1 MRSLRIS
8 AAFLFVLLTCVAA
21 GTLGPEKASGQP
33 ATTGTPDLIVNSDL
47 LSRQWVVRDEQLDAT
62 ACSVQEGGITPGD
75 HTIIRFTVETPN
87 IGNADINVGDPNAHI
102 AAGDGLFEFATCH
115 NHYHFRHYAL
125 YQLIDP
131 KTGFVWKAAKKGFC
145 MLDTDPVPNSTGGE
159 PPRDGRTRTGF
170 FWEDNTSFSMAE
182 TVSQWYR
189 REPTSFASP

>member
-1 MRSLRIS
+1 MTHPNRASFGGGHIVKLLRIS

-21 GTLGPEKASGQP
+21 GTLSPKSASSPP

-62 ACSVQEGGITPGD
+62 TCSVQEGGITPGD

-87 IGNADINVGDPNAHI
+87 IGSADINVGDPNAHI

-115 NHYHFRHYAL
+115 NHYQFRHYAL

-145 MLDTDPVPNSTGGE
+145 MIDIDKVLSSADNKPHFRSCGAVGVP
-159 PPRDGRTRTGF
+159 
-170 FWEDNTSFSMAE
+170 
-182 TVSQWYR
+182 
-189 REPTSFASP
+189 